1 MAPIGAE
8 HFTAE
13 DGRLMTG
20 EASQHPAY
28 HILIS
33 ARDMARFGLL
43 MLRGGKWG
51 ERQVVSADWVAESTR
66 DYSDASLYGA
76 DGYGYMWWVAK
87 QGRKFPHIPH
97 VELGEGAYSARGSR
111 GHYLLVMPAHD
122 MVIVH
127 RVNTFERGNA
137 VSGAAM
143 GLLTAAVLNAKSAE
157 GPILSS
163 PTTEALDEYVGIYW
177 HRPGRDRDGDLAAV
191 RHGPHVSQQ
200 AESRDVGT
208 GVYADFNHRISRRL
222 VQRSHAFDRY
232 IHVLALSRAAFY
244 RSADYSSS
252 QRLG

>member
-163 PTTEALDEYVGIYW
+163 PTTEALDEYVGIYR
-177 HRPGRDRDGDLAAV
+177 HRPGRELDVRREGQRLFVTPTDQARVELIAGTKGLFRGLDRAVKVFFRRDETGKITAADLLQ
-191 RHGPHVSQQ
+191 RGKK
-200 AESRDVGT
+200 
-208 GVYADFNHRISRRL
+208 ISARRL
-222 VQRSHAFDRY
+222 D
-232 IHVLALSRAAFY
+232 
-244 RSADYSSS
+244 
-252 QRLG
+252 

>member
-76 DGYGYMWWVAK
+76 
-87 QGRKFPHIPH
+87 QLCH
-97 VELGEGAYSARGSR
+97 VPRDNIHG
-111 GHYLLVMPAHD
+111 
-122 MVIVH
+122 
-127 RVNTFERGNA
+127 
-137 VSGAAM
+137 
-143 GLLTAAVLNAKSAE
+143 KSA
-157 GPILSS
+157 
-163 PTTEALDEYVGIYW
+163 
-177 HRPGRDRDGDLAAV
+177 PGLRYER
-191 RHGPHVSQQ
+191 R
-200 AESRDVGT
+200 R
-208 GVYADFNHRISRRL
+208 GV
-222 VQRSHAFDRY
+222 
-232 IHVLALSRAAFY
+232 
-244 RSADYSSS
+244 
-252 QRLG
+252 